1 VREGRRDPGARGYGW
16 LATLGGAALLLLLGF
31 GVGLLTGSLFEEPD
45 LVARQL
51 SGEAEE
57 HPLPAPPPESGG
69 EPAPS
74 PPDGAVSADAGTA
87 PTPAAAAPGEAP
99 SDFDPGAEERSPPAA
114 SPGAAAPAATPHPEP
129 AKPAGA
135 PAVATAP
142 PPAPATAPLA
152 PARAPAPPPVSARGP
167 GFAVQVGA
175 FAERAA
181 ADQLV
186 GSLRGDRFAAYLVE
200 GKPGEGARFRVRVGP
215 FASREEASGQASQLK
230 ERRRLP
236 TWVIREGGP

>member
-1 VREGRRDPGARGYGW
+1 MCRW
-16 LATLGGAALLLLLGF
+16 
-31 GVGLLTGSLFEEPD
+31 
-45 LVARQL
+45 Q
-51 SGEAEE
+51 
-57 HPLPAPPPESGG
+57 
-69 EPAPS
+69 
-74 PPDGAVSADAGTA
+74 
-87 PTPAAAAPGEAP
+87 
-99 SDFDPGAEERSPPAA
+99 
-114 SPGAAAPAATPHPEP
+114 
-129 AKPAGA
+129 
-135 PAVATAP
+135 
-142 PPAPATAPLA
+142 
-152 PARAPAPPPVSARGP
+152 APPPVSARGP

-215 FASREEASGQASQLK
+215 FASREEASGQASKLK

>member
-1 VREGRRDPGARGYGW
+1 VREGRRDPGGRGYGW

-31 GVGLLTGSLFEEPD
+31 GVGLLTGSLFAEPD

-57 HPLPAPPPESGG
+57 HPLPAPPAESGV

-74 PPDGAVSADAGTA
+74 PPGGAVSADAGSA
-87 PTPAAAAPGEAP
+87 PAPAAAAPGEAP
-99 SDFDPGAEERSPPAA
+99 SDFDAGAGEGAPPAA
-114 SPGAAAPAATPHPEP
+114 SPGAAVSAGTRRPEP
-129 AKPAGA
+129 AKPAAA
-135 PAVATAP
+135 PAVAAA
-142 PPAPATAPLA
+142 PAPA
-152 PARAPAPPPVSARGP
+152 PAAASPVLPRAPAPPPVSARGP

-175 FAERAA
+175 FGERAA
-181 ADQLV
+181 AEQLV

-215 FASREEASGQASQLK
+215 FASREEASGQASKLK